1 VDARSLVNA
10 RRPCEWPAV
19 VAHLSDK
26 PGVLELNAEDDVT
39 RSAAVIQ
46 AASYQLVPLSRP
58 IGPWAILAVSGHGLL
73 LVSVARDAWPTTLGS
88 VWAHPAGWPVY
99 TRRLVHRWVTGADLT
114 EALPLG

>member
-1 VDARSLVNA
+1 MPGDPVSDR
-10 RRPCEWPAV
+10 PAV

-26 PGVLELNAEDDVT
+26 IGVLELNAEDDVT

-46 AASYQLVPLSRP
+46 AAGYQLVPLSRP

-73 LVSVARDAWPTTLGS
+73 LVSVVRDAWPWTLGS
-88 VWAHPAGWPVY
+88 AWGQPAGWPVY
-99 TRRLVHRWVTGADLT
+99 TRRLIHRGVAGVDLP